1 MFIDS
6 FADYF
11 LKNEQN
17 ITYRKFQSQ
26 FQWPFKDFFI
36 GRENKS
42 DFILGM
48 DFFFVKLN
56 YNTWRECVFL

>member
-36 GRENKS
+36 GRKIKV
-42 DFILGM
+42 ILFWEWI
-48 DFFFVKLN
+48 FFL
-56 YNTWRECVFL
+56 